1 MSGVSKR
8 IHTGAQVLNPGHGH
22 YRRFTPTS
30 TQEGIFINHDKL
42 RKPLTKNAV
51 YLKIVLRFFLFCFF
65 LPQSYVQ
72 HVWHK
77 SNPRQ
82 THSAILAAAGINQLI

>member
-8 IHTGAQVLNPGHGH
+8 IHTGAQVNPGHGH
-22 YRRFTPTS
+22 YRSFTPTS

-51 YLKIVLRFFLFCFF
+51 YLKIVLGFFFFFF